1 MERVVTAIPICHAS
15 LSHSHDPRHN
25 LYQGGAL
32 GIPPLPPMTAGPGPI
47 KAIDGSSVHKITSGQ
62 VVVDLQTAVK
72 EMVENSLDA
81 GATTIGEPDSFMRFR
96 LSQNSAPKRYGFVTM
111 VSNPSRSSTMVLGS
125 RQRIMMLSVSAPEY
139 QPYVFI

>member
-1 MERVVTAIPICHAS
+1 MERGVTPICHAS

-25 LYQGGAL
+25 LYQREAL
-32 GIPPLPPMTAGPGPI
+32 GVLPLTSMTAGPGPI

-96 LSQNSAPKRYGFVTM
+96 LSPSSAPKRYGFATM
-111 VSNPSRSSTMVLGS
+111 VSNLSRSSTMVLGS
-125 RQRIMMLSVSAPEY
+125 RQRIMMLSVSVPEY